1 MRINLGLFWQ
11 NTQGVKVNA
20 GEHDAKDLPDG
31 IAEYLV
37 KHGHAIVIEEQEPI
51 VIAKHSTRPRRK
63 KKTS

>member
-11 NTQGVKVNA
+11 NTSGVKVNA

-37 KHGHAIVIEEQEPI
+37 KHGHAIVIEVQPPI
-51 VIAKHSTRPRRK
+51 EVSKQSNRRK